1 VSRVGDGGSSGASAG
16 GAAVAAAVGAPVAVG
31 GGRQK
36 PAVRRALIVEAARGV
51 ILREGLG
58 GTRLR
63 DIAGEAGVSVGT
75 VTYHFESVA
84 EILNEVVV
92 LETARFY
99 SSIIEA
105 VDAEPDPV
113 AGVRML
119 VEPLFA
125 ATDASDEH
133 WRLWSDYWTA
143 VARKPAVA
151 AEYVERIRVWE
162 ACLTRT
168 LRRGAES
175 GAFPA
180 LRAGAAAGAGAGAAD
195 PDGAADPAGAGA
207 AGSDGADR
215 ASEVALKL
223 AAYSDGVATQLAQKA
238 PGLTS
243 ELALT
248 WMWTFLGHETGAS
261 FA

>member
-1 VSRVGDGGSSGASAG
+1 MSGV
-16 GAAVAAAVGAPVAVG
+16 GAAGAAAG

-105 VDAEPDPV
+105 VDSEPDPV

-168 LRRGAES
+168 LRRGAQS

-180 LRAGAAAGAGAGAAD
+180 LGAGAGAGAAR
-195 PDGAADPAGAGA
+195 PDGAGA
-207 AGSDGADR
+207 AGLDGAGAAGPDEAPADR

>member
-1 VSRVGDGGSSGASAG
+1 M
-16 GAAVAAAVGAPVAVG
+16 
-31 GGRQK
+31 
-36 PAVRRALIVEAARGV
+36 RRALIVEAARGV

-180 LRAGAAAGAGAGAAD
+180 LGAGAGAGAV
-195 PDGAADPAGAGA
+195 A
-207 AGSDGADR
+207 AGPDEGPADR

>member
-1 VSRVGDGGSSGASAG
+1 VSGVGDGIRASSDAAAAAAAGASAG
-16 GAAVAAAVGAPVAVG
+16 AAVPAGGA
-31 GGRQK
+31 RQK

-63 DIAGEAGVSVGT
+63 DIAGQAGVSVGT

-175 GAFPA
+175 GAFPG
-180 LRAGAAAGAGAGAAD
+180 L
-195 PDGAADPAGAGA
+195 GAGA
-207 AGSDGADR
+207 AGPDGADR